1 LPVVITHLSDGIYV
15 GQALGLA
22 FWTLIDAA
30 GQAEVVTFTDEAE
43 AREHVASWDKRNNPA
58 TYGYVA
64 VSAGRYAG
72 VEALAA
78 AGLSHLVGNLLE
90 DALLFGSA

>member
-1 LPVVITHLSDGIYV
+1 MPVVITHPSDGVYV
-15 GQALGLA
+15 GHALDLA
-22 FWTLIDAA
+22 FWTLLDAA

-43 AREHVASWDKRNNPA
+43 AREHVANWDERNNPA
-58 TYGYVA
+58 SYGYVA

-78 AGLSHLVGNLLE
+78 AGLSHLVGDLLE
-90 DALLFGSA
+90 NALSVGSA